1 MSNAFRATLP
11 LPLERLRGGGFSRDA
26 RFAPLFPQP
35 ASGREQSAAPPERD
49 PVAEA
54 YERGFAEG
62 RAEAEARAGE
72 REAEREARRAAI
84 ELAFARFDAASADAL
99 RERLRQTVLALCEEA
114 VLPVALDPAGLA
126 ARIEQ
131 AAAMLQR
138 AQDERRVLLNPQ
150 DIALVEGRIPAGLT
164 LVPNPSVERGALR
177 IETEDGGVED
187 GPAQWRRILA
197 EAFGEC

>member
-1 MSNAFRATLP
+1 MSEAFRATLP
-11 LPLERLRGGGFSRDA
+11 LPLERLRGGGGFSRDP
-26 RFAPLFPQP
+26 RFSSLFAQP
-35 ASGREQSAAPPERD
+35 APAEAEHD
-49 PVAEA
+49 PLAEA
-54 YERGFAEG
+54 YERGVADG
-62 RAEAEARAGE
+62 SAEAEARAAR
-72 REAEREARRAAI
+72 REAEREAQRGRI
-84 ELAFARFDAASADAL
+84 ELAFARFDAASAEAL

-114 VLPVALDPAGLA
+114 VLSAALDPAWLA

-138 AQDERRVLLNPQ
+138 AQDERRVLLNPE
-150 DIALVEGRIPAGLT
+150 DIALVEGRLPAGLT
-164 LVPNPSVERGALR
+164 LVADPSVERGALR